1 MEVFRVSR
9 SKYATTLSGK
19 GAAIR
24 GARWNSVG
32 IEMIYTAANR
42 SLAMAEVA
50 VHLNLSTLQDDYVII
65 TITTPDDVAVQKL
78 SSAYLPPDWNSFPYN
93 PATRKIGDRFI
104 AEGKHCILQ
113 VPSAITKGD
122 YNLLINPYHH
132 DFSRVKIIHIEK
144 FPFDK
149 RIFK

>member
-9 SKYATTLSGK
+9 EKYATTLSGK

-32 IEMIYTAANR
+32 VEMIYTAANR

-50 VHLNLSTLQDDYVII
+50 IHLNLSTLQDDYVMI
-65 TITTPDDVAVQKL
+65 TISAPDDVTVQKL
-78 SSAYLPPDWNSFPYN
+78 TNADLPPGWSTFPYN
-93 PATRKIGDRFI
+93 PVTRKIGDKFI
-104 AEGKHCILQ
+104 ADGKCCILQ
-113 VPSAITKGD
+113 APSVVTKGD
-122 YNLLINPYHH
+122 HNLLINPHH
-132 DFSRVKIIHIEK
+132 MEFSKIKITAIEN